1 MKKNIILTVILTA
14 TLCSSCSMLLSDLK
28 NAAAKKLCTVEL
40 YAGQRGTFSGEQYTT
55 LSIVSD
61 TVINLND
68 YLPEVP
74 EEEQNRWEFSGWLDE
89 KGNPAATVCI
99 TDNCSFIAQYIK
111 LCTVTFMD
119 GTEKIETLT
128 GIKQNTKITEP
139 ARLEKEHWNFVGW
152 FTDATGGNQWTFD
165 TDNIIDD
172 TTLYAR
178 WTQIMHTITFEPG
191 EHGTFD
197 KYTKDFP
204 EGAILDFSKIPVP
217 VGDSGWEF
225 LCWQPEDDE
234 GNPVQVPED
243 AYEITKDAVLTA
255 IWSENQFSI
264 TFAAGTQ
271 GYFGTS
277 NAKKTTT
284 EITVDKDKPINLLDP
299 EYIPEQY
306 TGWVFT
312 GWELD
317 GQPVKNPES
326 YSITKNIKLVA
337 AYRRL
342 DLQLLVNNKPATVYE
357 LGKKEKIT
365 VTFEFKNQPDEEN
378 QNFLTDEKGIIWE
391 ITSGT
396 QSAIFSEIS
405 SNKYNNILTG
415 NTPVTTPVSVSVTI
429 NGITSSPL
437 AVTVGDFRTL
447 ETPANLDTV
456 LNEMKTDGDDTLKIK
471 GDGFFSETY
480 TFEDLC
486 QAMDANTQDKI
497 VLDLS
502 DTGSTEIPDR
512 TDEHMWSFNTSIKE
526 IILPDTMTE
535 IGTGAFAG
543 FTSMETITLP
553 QGLTTIGY
561 GAFYSC
567 EQLTTI
573 DIPATVTFI
582 GDNAFP
588 DLKNLETII
597 YRGNPNNCT
606 LGTTYGKTSVFP
618 DIKRYSS
625 YSIYVPDVQAVTNPL
640 WLQYKD
646 RLKNISELP

>member
-1 MKKNIILTVILTA
+1 MSIMKKNIILTVILTA
-14 TLCSSCSMLLSDLK
+14 VLCSSCSMLLSDLK

-40 YAGQRGTFSGEQYTT
+40 YAGPRGTFSGEQYTT

-119 GTEKIETLT
+119 GTEEIQTLT
-128 GIKQNTKITEP
+128 GIKQNTKINEP
-139 ARLEKEHWNFVGW
+139 DPRPKDGWEFVGW
-152 FTDATGGNQWTFD
+152 FTQEGNQWIFD
-165 TDNIIDD
+165 TDNIIND

-178 WTQIMHTITFEPG
+178 WTQVMHTITFEPG
-191 EHGTFD
+191 EHGKFD

-204 EGAILDFSKIPVP
+204 EGAILNFSTISVP

-225 LCWQPEDDE
+225 LYWQTKDDSGE
-234 GNPVQVPED
+234 SVKVPD
-243 AYEITKDAVLTA
+243 GAYKITKDATLTA

-312 GWELD
+312 GWELN

-357 LGKKEKIT
+357 LGKREEII
-365 VTFEFKNQPDEEN
+365 VSFEFKNPPDGNLILDEN
-378 QNFLTDEKGIIWE
+378 GIIWK
-391 ITSGT
+391 ITPENPAGISYV
-396 QSAIFSEIS
+396 IS
-405 SNKYNNILTG
+405 SNKQINTLTG

-429 NGITSSPL
+429 NGVTSSSL
-437 AVTVGDFRTL
+437 AITVGDYRTL
-447 ETPANLDTV
+447 DTPDNLNNV
-456 LNEMKTDGDDTLKIK
+456 LQEMQTDGDDTIKIK
-471 GDGFFSETY
+471 GDDFFSETY

-486 QAMDANTQDKI
+486 HAVDTAVTGTQEKI

-502 DTGSTEIPDR
+502 E
-512 TDEHMWSFNTSIKE
+512 TDNITLPEWSSNTSIKE

-535 IGTGAFAG
+535 ISTGAFYG
-543 FTSMETITLP
+543 FESLETITLP
-553 QGLTTIGY
+553 QGLTTIGASVFM
-561 GAFYSC
+561 GC

-573 DIPATVTFI
+573 DIPATVTSI
-582 GDNAFP
+582 GDFAFS
-588 DLKNLETII
+588 DLKNLKTII

-606 LGTTYGKTSVFP
+606 LGTTYGITSVFP

>member
-14 TLCSSCSMLLSDLK
+14 ALCSSCSMLLSDLK

-40 YAGQRGTFSGEQYTT
+40 YAGPRGTFSGEQYTT

-119 GTEKIETLT
+119 GTEEIQTLT
-128 GIKQNTKITEP
+128 GIKQNTKINEP
-139 ARLEKEHWNFVGW
+139 DPRPKNGWEFVGW
-152 FTDATGGNQWTFD
+152 FTQEGNQWIFD
-165 TDNIIDD
+165 TDNIIND

-178 WTQIMHTITFEPG
+178 WTQVMHTITFEPG
-191 EHGTFD
+191 EHGKFEE
-197 KYTKDFP
+197 TKVKFP
-204 EGAILDFSKIPVP
+204 KGAILDFSKIPVD
-217 VGDSGWEF
+217 VQAQDGWEF
-225 LCWQPEDDE
+225 LHWRTEDDS
-234 GNPVQVPED
+234 GNLVQVPD
-243 AYEITKDAVLTA
+243 GAYKITKDATLTA

-312 GWELD
+312 GWELNGKSID
-317 GQPVKNPES
+317 HPDS
-326 YSITKNIKLVA
+326 YSITQNIKLA
-337 AYRRL
+337 AVYRRL
-342 DLQLLVNNKPATVYE
+342 DLQLLVDNKPATVYE

-365 VTFEFKNQPDEEN
+365 VTFEFKNRPDEEN

-396 QSAIFSEIS
+396 QSAISSEIS

-437 AVTVGDFRTL
+437 AVTVGDYRTL

-456 LNEMKTDGDDTLKIK
+456 LNEMQTDGDDTIKIK

-486 QAMDANTQDKI
+486 HAVDTAVTGTQEKI

-502 DTGSTEIPDR
+502 E
-512 TDEHMWSFNTSIKE
+512 TDNITLPEWSSNTSIKE

-535 IGTGAFAG
+535 ISTGAFYG
-543 FTSMETITLP
+543 FESLETITLP
-553 QGLTTIGY
+553 QGLTTIGASVFM
-561 GAFYSC
+561 GC

-573 DIPATVTFI
+573 DIPATVTSI
-582 GDNAFP
+582 GDFAFS
-588 DLKNLETII
+588 DLKNLKTII

-606 LGTTYGKTSVFP
+606 LGTTYGITSVFP
-618 DIKRYSS
+618 ETTRYS
-625 YSIYVPDVQAVTNPL
+625 YSIYVPNVQAVTNPL

-646 RLKNISELP
+646 KLKNISEQP

>member
-1 MKKNIILTVILTA
+1 MKKNIILAVILTA
-14 TLCSSCSMLLSDLK
+14 VLCSSCSMLLSDLK

-40 YAGQRGTFSGEQYTT
+40 YAGPRGTFSGEQYTT

-119 GTEKIETLT
+119 GTEKIETQT
-128 GIKQNTKITEP
+128 GIKQNTKINEP
-139 ARLEKEHWNFVGW
+139 DPRPKDGWEFVGW
-152 FTDATGGNQWTFD
+152 FTQEGNQWIFD
-165 TDNIIDD
+165 TDNIIND

-178 WTQIMHTITFEPG
+178 WTQVMHTITFEPG
-191 EHGTFD
+191 EHGKFEE
-197 KYTKDFP
+197 TKVKFP
-204 EGAILDFSKIPVP
+204 EGAILDFSKIPVD
-217 VGDSGWEF
+217 VQAQDGWEF
-225 LCWQPEDDE
+225 LYWQTEDDS
-234 GNPVQVPED
+234 GKPVQVPD
-243 AYEITKDAVLTA
+243 GAYEITKDATLTA
-255 IWSENQFSI
+255 IWAQDKFSI

-365 VTFEFKNQPDEEN
+365 VAFEFKNQPDEEN

-396 QSAIFSEIS
+396 QSAISSEIS

-437 AVTVGDFRTL
+437 AVTVGDYRTL

-456 LNEMKTDGDDTLKIK
+456 LNEMQTDGDDTIKIK
-471 GDGFFSETY
+471 GDDFFSETY

-486 QAMDANTQDKI
+486 HAVDTAVTGTQEKI

-502 DTGSTEIPDR
+502 E
-512 TDEHMWSFNTSIKE
+512 TDNITLPEWSSNTSIKE

-535 IGTGAFAG
+535 ISTGAFYG
-543 FTSMETITLP
+543 FESLETITLP
-553 QGLTTIGY
+553 QGLTTIGASVFM
-561 GAFYSC
+561 GC

-573 DIPATVTFI
+573 DIPATVTSI
-582 GDNAFP
+582 GDFAFS
-588 DLKNLETII
+588 DLKNLKTII

-606 LGTTYGKTSVFP
+606 LGTTYGITSVFP

>member
-14 TLCSSCSMLLSDLK
+14 ALCSSCSMLLSDLK

-40 YAGQRGTFSGEQYTT
+40 YAGQRGTFSGKQYTT
-55 LSIVSD
+55 LTVVSD
-61 TVINLND
+61 TIIDLND

-119 GTEKIETLT
+119 GTEKIETQT

-139 ARLEKEHWNFVGW
+139 DRLEKEHWNFVGW
-152 FTDATGGNQWTFD
+152 FTDATGGTQWQFTTNNV
-165 TDNIIDD
+165 TDDM
-172 TTLYAR
+172 TLYAR
-178 WTQIMHTITFEPG
+178 WTQVMHTITFQPG

-197 KYTKDFP
+197 KYTQKFP
-204 EGAILDFSKIPVP
+204 EGSTLDFSNIPVP
-217 VGDSGWEF
+217 DGESGWEF
-225 LCWQPEDDE
+225 LCWQTKDDE

-255 IWSENQFSI
+255 IWAQDKFSI

-271 GYFGTS
+271 GYFGNS
-277 NAKKTTT
+277 SAKKATYET
-284 EITVDKDKPINLLDP
+284 TVDKATPVNLLNP

-365 VTFEFKNQPDEEN
+365 VMFEFKNRPDEEN

-396 QSAIFSEIS
+396 QSAISYVIS
-405 SNKYNNILTG
+405 SNKQINTLTG

-437 AVTVGDFRTL
+437 AVTVGDYRTL

-456 LNEMKTDGDDTLKIK
+456 LNEMKTDGDDTIKIK
-471 GDGFFSETY
+471 GDDFFSETY

-512 TDEHMWSFNTSIKE
+512 TDENWWSSNTSIKE

-535 IGTGAFAG
+535 IGTCAFAG
-543 FTSMETITLP
+543 FKSMETITLP
-553 QGLTTIGY
+553 QGLTTIGDS
-561 GAFYSC
+561 AFVGC

-573 DIPATVTFI
+573 DIPATVTSI
-582 GDNAFP
+582 GVFAFS
-588 DLKNLETII
+588 DLKNLKTII

-606 LGTTYGKTSVFP
+606 LGTTFGTTSVFP
-618 DIKRYSS
+618 DTKRYS
-625 YSIYVPDVQAVTNPL
+625 YSIYVPNVQAVTNPL

-646 RLKNISELP
+646 KLKNISELP

>member
-14 TLCSSCSMLLSDLK
+14 ALCSSCSMLLSDLK

-40 YAGQRGTFSGEQYTT
+40 YAGPRGTFSGEQYTT

-119 GTEKIETLT
+119 GTEKIETQT

-139 ARLEKEHWNFVGW
+139 DPLSKDGWEFVGW
-152 FTDATGGNQWTFD
+152 FTQEGNQWIFD

-178 WTQIMHTITFEPG
+178 WTQVMHTITFEPG
-191 EHGTFD
+191 EHGKFEE
-197 KYTKDFP
+197 TKVKFP
-204 EGAILDFSKIPVP
+204 EGAILDFSKIPVD
-217 VGDSGWEF
+217 VQAQDGWEF
-225 LCWQPEDDE
+225 LYWQTKDDS
-234 GNPVQVPED
+234 GNLVQVPDGE
-243 AYEITKDAVLTA
+243 YKIMKDATLTA
-255 IWSENQFSI
+255 FWAQDKFSI

-365 VTFEFKNQPDEEN
+365 VTFEFKNRPDEEN

-396 QSAIFSEIS
+396 QSAISSEIS

-437 AVTVGDFRTL
+437 AVTVGDYRTL

-486 QAMDANTQDKI
+486 HAVDTAVTGTQEKI

-502 DTGSTEIPDR
+502 E
-512 TDEHMWSFNTSIKE
+512 TDNITLPEWSSNTSIKE

-535 IGTGAFAG
+535 ISTGAFYG
-543 FTSMETITLP
+543 FESLETITLP
-553 QGLTTIGY
+553 QGLTTIGDS
-561 GAFYSC
+561 AFLGC

-573 DIPATVTFI
+573 DIPATVTSI
-582 GDNAFP
+582 GDFAFFL
-588 DLKNLETII
+588 DLKNLKTII

-606 LGTTYGKTSVFP
+606 LGTTYGITSVFP
-618 DIKRYSS
+618 ETTRYS

-646 RLKNISELP
+646 KLKNISELP

>member
-14 TLCSSCSMLLSDLK
+14 ALCSSCSMLLSDLK

-40 YAGQRGTFSGEQYTT
+40 YAGPRGTFSGEQYTT

-119 GTEKIETLT
+119 GTEKIETQT

-139 ARLEKEHWNFVGW
+139 ARLENEHWNFVGW
-152 FTDATGGNQWTFD
+152 FTDATGGTQWQFTTNNV
-165 TDNIIDD
+165 TDDM
-172 TTLYAR
+172 TLYAR
-178 WTQIMHTITFEPG
+178 WTRVMHTITFKPG
-191 EHGTFD
+191 EHGKFD

-225 LCWQPEDDE
+225 LYWQTKDDSGE
-234 GNPVQVPED
+234 SVQVPD
-243 AYEITKDAVLTA
+243 GAYKITKDATLTA
-255 IWSENQFSI
+255 IWSKNQFSI

-312 GWELD
+312 GWELNGKSVD
-317 GQPVKNPES
+317 HPDS
-326 YSITKNIKLVA
+326 YSITQNIKLA
-337 AYRRL
+337 AVYRRL

-396 QSAIFSEIS
+396 QSAISSEIS

-415 NTPVTTPVSVSVTI
+415 NTPVATPVSVSVTI

-437 AVTVGDFRTL
+437 AVTVGDYRTL

-486 QAMDANTQDKI
+486 HAVDTAVTGTQEKI

-502 DTGSTEIPDR
+502 E
-512 TDEHMWSFNTSIKE
+512 TDNITLPEWSSNTSIKE

-535 IGTGAFAG
+535 IGSGAFYG
-543 FTSMETITLP
+543 FESLETITLP
-553 QGLTTIGY
+553 QGLTTIG
-561 GAFYSC
+561 ASVFMFC

-573 DIPATVTFI
+573 DIPATVTSI
-582 GDNAFP
+582 GDFAFFL
-588 DLKNLETII
+588 DLKNLKTII

-606 LGTTYGKTSVFP
+606 LGTTFGTTSVFP
-618 DIKRYSS
+618 DTKRYS
-625 YSIYVPDVQAVTNPL
+625 YSIYVPNVQAVTNPL

-646 RLKNISELP
+646 KLKNISELP

>member
-1 MKKNIILTVILTA
+1 MKKNIILAVILTA
-14 TLCSSCSMLLSDLK
+14 VLCSSCSMLLSDLK

-40 YAGQRGTFSGEQYTT
+40 YAGPRGTFSGEQYTT

-119 GTEKIETLT
+119 GTEKIETQT

-139 ARLEKEHWNFVGW
+139 ARLENEHWNFVGW
-152 FTDATGGNQWTFD
+152 FTDATGGTQWQFTTNNV
-165 TDNIIDD
+165 TDDM
-172 TTLYAR
+172 TLYAR
-178 WTQIMHTITFEPG
+178 WTRVMHTITFKPG
-191 EHGTFD
+191 MYGNFEE
-197 KYTKDFP
+197 YTRDFP
-204 EGAILDFSKIPVP
+204 EGSTLDFSNIPVP
-217 VGDSGWEF
+217 DGESGWEF
-225 LCWQPEDDE
+225 LYWQTEDDS
-234 GNPVQVPED
+234 GNLVQVPD
-243 AYEITKDAVLTA
+243 GAYEITKDATLTA
-255 IWSENQFSI
+255 IWAQDKFSI

-365 VTFEFKNQPDEEN
+365 VTFEFKNRPDEEN

-396 QSAIFSEIS
+396 QSAISSEIS

-437 AVTVGDFRTL
+437 AVTVGDYRTL

-486 QAMDANTQDKI
+486 HAVDTAVTGTQEKI

-502 DTGSTEIPDR
+502 E
-512 TDEHMWSFNTSIKE
+512 TDNITLPEWSSNTSIKE

-535 IGTGAFAG
+535 IGSGAFYG
-543 FTSMETITLP
+543 FESLETITLP
-553 QGLTTIGY
+553 QGLTTIG
-561 GAFYSC
+561 AAVFMFC

-573 DIPATVTFI
+573 DIPATVTSI
-582 GDNAFP
+582 GDFAFS
-588 DLKNLETII
+588 DLKNLKTII
-597 YRGNPNNCT
+597 YRGDPNNCT
-606 LGTTYGKTSVFP
+606 LGTTFGTTNVFP
-618 DIKRYSS
+618 DTKQYS
-625 YSIYVPDVQAVTNPL
+625 YSIYVPNVQAVTNPL

-646 RLKNISELP
+646 KLKNISELP

>member
-14 TLCSSCSMLLSDLK
+14 ALCSSCSMLLSDLK

-40 YAGQRGTFSGEQYTT
+40 YAGPRGTFSGEQYTT

-119 GTEKIETLT
+119 GTEKIETQT
-128 GIKQNTKITEP
+128 GIKQNTKINEP
-139 ARLEKEHWNFVGW
+139 DPRPKDGWEFVGW
-152 FTDATGGNQWTFD
+152 FTQEGNQWIFD
-165 TDNIIDD
+165 TDNIIND

-178 WTQIMHTITFEPG
+178 WTQVMHTITFEPG
-191 EHGTFD
+191 EHGKFEE
-197 KYTKDFP
+197 TKVKFP
-204 EGAILDFSKIPVP
+204 EGAILDFSKIPVD
-217 VGDSGWEF
+217 VQAQDGWEF
-225 LCWQPEDDE
+225 LYWETTDNT
-234 GNPVQVPED
+234 GKPVQVPD
-243 AYEITKDAVLTA
+243 GAYEITNDAVLTA
-255 IWSENQFSI
+255 IWSQDHFSI

-365 VTFEFKNQPDEEN
+365 VAFEFKNQPDEEN

-396 QSAIFSEIS
+396 QSAISSEIS

-437 AVTVGDFRTL
+437 AVTVGDYRTL

-456 LNEMKTDGDDTLKIK
+456 LNEMQTDGDDTIKIK
-471 GDGFFSETY
+471 GDDFFSETY

-486 QAMDANTQDKI
+486 HAVDTAVTGTQEKI

-502 DTGSTEIPDR
+502 E
-512 TDEHMWSFNTSIKE
+512 TDNITLPEWSSNTSIKE

-535 IGTGAFAG
+535 ISTGAFYG
-543 FTSMETITLP
+543 FESLETITLP
-553 QGLTTIGY
+553 QGLTTIGASVFM
-561 GAFYSC
+561 GC

-573 DIPATVTFI
+573 DIPATVTSI
-582 GDNAFP
+582 GDFAFS
-588 DLKNLETII
+588 DLKNLKTII

-606 LGTTYGKTSVFP
+606 LGTTYGITSVFP

>member
-14 TLCSSCSMLLSDLK
+14 ALCSSCSMLLSDLK

-40 YAGQRGTFSGEQYTT
+40 YAGPRGTFSGKQYTT
-55 LSIVSD
+55 LTVVSD
-61 TVINLND
+61 TIIDLND

-119 GTEKIETLT
+119 GTEEIQTLT
-128 GIKQNTKITEP
+128 GIKQNTKINEP
-139 ARLEKEHWNFVGW
+139 DPRPKDGWEFVGW
-152 FTDATGGNQWTFD
+152 FTQEGNQWIFD
-165 TDNIIDD
+165 TDNIIND

-178 WTQIMHTITFEPG
+178 WTQVMHTITFEPG
-191 EHGTFD
+191 EHGKFEE
-197 KYTKDFP
+197 TKVKFP
-204 EGAILDFSKIPVP
+204 EGAILDFSKIPVD
-217 VGDSGWEF
+217 VQAQDGWEF
-225 LCWQPEDDE
+225 LCWQTEDDE
-234 GNPVQVPED
+234 GNPVQVPD
-243 AYEITKDAVLTA
+243 GAYEITKDATLTA
-255 IWSENQFSI
+255 IWAQDKFSI

-365 VTFEFKNQPDEEN
+365 VAFEFKNRPDEEN

-396 QSAIFSEIS
+396 QSAISSEIS

-437 AVTVGDFRTL
+437 AVTVGDYRTL

-456 LNEMKTDGDDTLKIK
+456 LNEMQTDGDDTIKIK
-471 GDGFFSETY
+471 GDDFFSETY

-486 QAMDANTQDKI
+486 HAVDTAVTGTQEKI

-502 DTGSTEIPDR
+502 E
-512 TDEHMWSFNTSIKE
+512 TDNITLPEWSSNTSIKE

-535 IGTGAFAG
+535 ISTGAFYG
-543 FTSMETITLP
+543 FESLETITLP
-553 QGLTTIGY
+553 QGLTTIGASVFM
-561 GAFYSC
+561 GC

-573 DIPATVTFI
+573 DIPATVTSI
-582 GDNAFP
+582 GDFAFS
-588 DLKNLETII
+588 DLKNLKTII

-606 LGTTYGKTSVFP
+606 LGTTYGITSVFP

>member
-14 TLCSSCSMLLSDLK
+14 VLCSSCSMLLSDLK

-40 YAGQRGTFSGEQYTT
+40 YAGPRGTFSGEQYTT

-119 GTEKIETLT
+119 GTEEIQTLT
-128 GIKQNTKITEP
+128 GIKQNTKINEP
-139 ARLEKEHWNFVGW
+139 DPRPKDGWEFVGW
-152 FTDATGGNQWTFD
+152 FTQEGNQWIFD
-165 TDNIIDD
+165 TDNIIND

-178 WTQIMHTITFEPG
+178 WTQVMHTITFEPG
-191 EHGTFD
+191 EHGKFD

-204 EGAILDFSKIPVP
+204 EGAILNFSTISVP

-225 LCWQPEDDE
+225 LYWQTKDDSGE
-234 GNPVQVPED
+234 SVKVPD
-243 AYEITKDAVLTA
+243 GAYKITKDATLTA

-312 GWELD
+312 GWELN

-357 LGKKEKIT
+357 LGKREEII
-365 VTFEFKNQPDEEN
+365 VSFEFKNPPDGNLILDEN
-378 QNFLTDEKGIIWE
+378 GIIWK
-391 ITSGT
+391 ITPENPAGISYV
-396 QSAIFSEIS
+396 IS
-405 SNKYNNILTG
+405 SNKQINTLTG

-429 NGITSSPL
+429 NGVTSSSL
-437 AVTVGDFRTL
+437 AITVGDYRTL
-447 ETPANLDTV
+447 DTPDNLNNV
-456 LNEMKTDGDDTLKIK
+456 LQEMQTDGDDTIKIK
-471 GDGFFSETY
+471 GDDFFSETY

-486 QAMDANTQDKI
+486 HAVDTAVTGTQEKI

-502 DTGSTEIPDR
+502 E
-512 TDEHMWSFNTSIKE
+512 TDNITLPEWSSNTSIKE

-535 IGTGAFAG
+535 ISTGAFYG
-543 FTSMETITLP
+543 FESLETITLP
-553 QGLTTIGY
+553 QGLTTIGASVFM
-561 GAFYSC
+561 GC

-573 DIPATVTFI
+573 DIPATVTSI
-582 GDNAFP
+582 GDFAFS
-588 DLKNLETII
+588 DLKNLKTII

-606 LGTTYGKTSVFP
+606 LGTTYGITSVFP

>member
-14 TLCSSCSMLLSDLK
+14 VLCSSCSMLLSDLK

-40 YAGQRGTFSGEQYTT
+40 YAGQRGTFSGKQYTT
-55 LSIVSD
+55 LTVVSD
-61 TVINLND
+61 TIIDLND

-89 KGNPAATVCI
+89 HGNSAATVCI

-119 GTEKIETLT
+119 GTEETLKQT
-128 GIKQNTKITEP
+128 GIKQNTKIPEP
-139 ARLEKEHWNFVGW
+139 QKPSKEGWNFVGW
-152 FTDATGGNQWTFD
+152 FTTKDTGGTPWQFD

-172 TTLYAR
+172 TILYAR
-178 WTQIMHTITFEPG
+178 WTQVMHTITFEPG
-191 EHGTFD
+191 AHGTFG
-197 KYTKDFP
+197 KYTRKFP
-204 EGAILDFSKIPVP
+204 EGSILDFSKIEDPD
-217 VGDSGWEF
+217 GESGWEF
-225 LCWQPEDDE
+225 LYWATTDNT
-234 GNPVQVPED
+234 GKPVQVPD
-243 AYEITKDAVLTA
+243 GAYEITNDAVLTA
-255 IWSENQFSI
+255 IWSQDHFSI

-277 NAKKTTT
+277 IAKKTTYET
-284 EITVDKDKPINLLDP
+284 TVDKATPVNLLKP

-342 DLQLLVNNKPATVYE
+342 DLQLLVDAKSATIYE
-357 LGKKEKIT
+357 LGKREKIT
-365 VTFEFKNQPDEEN
+365 VSFEFKNPPDGNLILDEN
-378 QNFLTDEKGIIWE
+378 GIIWK
-391 ITSGT
+391 ITPENPVGISYV
-396 QSAIFSEIS
+396 IS
-405 SNKYNNILTG
+405 SNKQINTLTG
-415 NTPVTTPVSVSVTI
+415 KTPVTTPVSVSVTI
-429 NGITSSPL
+429 NGVTSSSL
-437 AVTVGDFRTL
+437 AITVGDYHT
-447 ETPANLDTV
+447 LDTPDNLNNV
-456 LNEMKTDGDDTLKIK
+456 LQEMQTDGDDTIKIK
-471 GDGFFSETY
+471 GDDFFSETY

-486 QAMDANTQDKI
+486 HAVDTAVTGTQEKI

-502 DTGSTEIPDR
+502 E
-512 TDEHMWSFNTSIKE
+512 TDNITLPEWSSNTSIKE

-535 IGTGAFAG
+535 ISTGAFAG
-543 FTSMETITLP
+543 FASMETITLP
-553 QGLTTIGY
+553 QGLTTIGAS
-561 GAFYSC
+561 AFYGC

-573 DIPATVTFI
+573 DIPATVTSI
-582 GDNAFP
+582 GDFAFL
-588 DLKNLETII
+588 DLKNLKTII

-606 LGTTYGKTSVFP
+606 LGTTFGTTSVFP
-618 DIKRYSS
+618 DTKRYS
-625 YSIYVPDVQAVTNPL
+625 YSIYVPNVQAVTNPL

-646 RLKNISELP
+646 KLKNISELP